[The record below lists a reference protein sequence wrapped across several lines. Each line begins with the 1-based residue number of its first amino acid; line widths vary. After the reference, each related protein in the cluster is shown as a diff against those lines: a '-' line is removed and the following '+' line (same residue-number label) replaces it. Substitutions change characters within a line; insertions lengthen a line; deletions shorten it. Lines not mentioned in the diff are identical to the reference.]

1 MRTFLKKSKQ
11 DKILKDL
18 KATGPIFVEAKAEKF
33 TPKVFGNIL
42 LLGFLG
48 LVILLLVNS
57 FSAYSKGK
65 SLEKEISNKAF
76 EGISML
82 LEGGKKTSQI
92 ELRKAKEAFLQAE
105 ASFNDA
111 KSKAWFI
118 KSDKSSYAKRSDVNV
133 ALNGLLDGGVSFAN
147 AGAYFLEAMDNFN
160 LIPVYFVSKNKNPEK
175 DLPSLTD
182 TLKAG
187 LEKTDLAIA
196 EIALASQKIS
206 SVNAEILPEDLK
218 IKVNFAKEK
227 IAEISEI
234 LNDIK
239 TYYPEILKLLGDEK
253 PHKYL
258 VLFQNNQEMR
268 PTGGFIGS
276 YAIVDI
282 NKGYIEKLE
291 THDVY
296 DLRGLGDTQID
307 PPEDF
312 RLFTSN
318 WRFRD
323 SNYSPDFA
331 LSAMKA
337 MWFLEAESGIS
348 VDTVIAI
355 NQGLLRD
362 MLAITGPIQVGNFG
376 KLDSYNYD
384 TVLSYVIESKMWGA
398 EDPKHI
404 LKVFVPAFAKEI
416 MNEKYLSRVSGK
428 VFRALEQKH
437 IMFYSKDA
445 ELEALFDKFNIS
457 GRQYQ
462 IKENEDYIQVINIS
476 SGGTKS
482 DKLIEEKIS
491 HNTKISENGEITN
504 TVTIQRTHLFNEKIL
519 QKWKDI
525 LAQYGINK
533 PEGYVLDILGRGR
546 NRTTIRIYVPKG
558 SSILSST
565 DPEIKTNYDAE
576 LNKTYFTSTLEIFA
590 GQSKELKFSYKLP
603 FKLDFSNQNL
613 SVYKLIAEKM
623 PGHPG
628 QLFTKTIEKSEKL
641 TPVIYYPEAFNMDNF
656 GNLIYA
662 KDLVYDRYFSA
673 LIQKEKK

>member
-1 MRTFLKKSKQ
+1 MRTFLKKSKT
-11 DKILKDL
+11 DKIIKDL
-18 KATGPIFVEAKAEKF
+18 KKSSPILVEEKAENF
-33 TPKVFGNIL
+33 TPKIFGNIL

-48 LVILLLVNS
+48 LVILLLINS

-65 SLEKEISNKAF
+65 ALEKEISEKAF

-92 ELRKAKEAFLQAE
+92 ELKKAKEAFLQAQE
-105 ASFNDA
+105 SFASA

-118 KSDKSSYAKRSDVNV
+118 KSDKSSYAKRSDVNI

-147 AGAYFLEAMDNFN
+147 AGSYFLEAMDSFN
-160 LIPVYFVSKNKNPEK
+160 LIPVYFVSKNKSPEK
-175 DLPSLTD
+175 DFPSLTD
-182 TLKAG
+182 TLKKG

-196 EIALASQKIS
+196 EINAASEKIAN
-206 SVNAEILPEDLK
+206 VNVEILPEDLQ
-218 IKVNFAKEK
+218 IKVNYAKEK

-234 LNDIK
+234 LNNIK

-276 YAIVDI
+276 YALIDI
-282 NKGYIEKLE
+282 NKGYLEKME

-323 SNYSPDFA
+323 SNYSPDFS
-331 LSAMKA
+331 LSAQKA
-337 MWFLEAESGIS
+337 LWFLEAESGIS

-362 MLAITGPIQVGNFG
+362 MLAITGPIQVGDFG

-428 VFRALEQKH
+428 IFRALEQKH
-437 IMFYSKDA
+437 IMFYSKD
-445 ELEALFDKFNIS
+445 ENLEALFDKFGVS
-457 GRQYQ
+457 GKQYQ
-462 IKENEDYIQVINIS
+462 LQENEDYIQVINIS

-491 HNTKISENGEITN
+491 HDTRISENGEVID
-504 TVTIQRTHLFNEKIL
+504 TVSIKRTHLFNDQILKKWKEIL
-519 QKWKDI
+519 QV
-525 LAQYGINK
+525 YGISK
-533 PEGYVLDILGRGR
+533 PESYVLDILGRGR

-558 SSILSST
+558 SILVSST
-565 DPEIKTNYDAE
+565 DPEMKTNYDAE
-576 LNKTYFTSTLEIFA
+576 LNKTYFTATIEIFA
-590 GQSKELKFSYKLP
+590 GQSKDLKLSYKLP
-603 FKLDFSNQNL
+603 FRLDFSNENL

-628 QLFTKTIEKSEKL
+628 QLFTKTIEKTESI
-641 TPVIYYPEAFNMDNF
+641 TPVIYYPESFKKDNF
-656 GNLIYA
+656 DNLIYA

-673 LIQKEKK
+673 LLKKEIK